1 MSSQGVDGSSVD
13 GARITGDPGAAKTT
27 GTARGRR
34 SRWAWVVRASGPG
47 PQGSE
52 VVTPRPDLAP
62 PRLRLLEPVACLA
75 LAGHGVA
82 VQMVATDHPSL
93 ALMVAV
99 LVLAALGAAGL
110 LGWRSPNA
118 TTVRLS
124 AVLVLAFLLM
134 ASRTEG
140 GGYVLLWH
148 FVVAAVYPLVLPPV
162 LSPWVAAVVPAS
174 YLALVPFDAAD
185 GPLPV
190 ALLRAVA
197 LAVIAGFTA
206 SAADAFRAVVWDR
219 DSALATLHTFVEATP
234 VGLGFWDLAL
244 RARWVNGALA
254 RLSGREPG
262 DHVGVVAAEGSGL
275 PSALAVN
282 LHRTVVSGRSVDG
295 VELSVGGRVWYSSY
309 FPVRDGRRLLG
320 VGSVVIDVTEQR
332 EAQRALAHSAT
343 HDALT
348 GLPNRALFTDRLH
361 VSLAQAGRAGGQVAV
376 VFCDLDRFK
385 TVNDSLGHAAGDEL
399 LRAVG
404 KRLSTVVRA
413 GDTVARL
420 GGDEFALL
428 CTDVTGA
435 AEARAVAE
443 RVCAVMRE
451 PIGVGD
457 RLITSTMSVGVA
469 VCQSGE
475 RDVAGLLRDA
485 DLAMYQ
491 AKDRGRDRVAV
502 FDAGLRRA
510 AGERLEFH
518 TALRAALD
526 HHDITVAYQPV
537 LRLGRSSE
545 GDAVLG
551 LEALAR
557 WRRPGFGD
565 VTASAFIPTAEDL
578 GLIHVLGEQ
587 VLRRAVDDLLRWRQE
602 TGQALAVAVNTS
614 ALQLADSRCVDL
626 VEQVLGE
633 SGLPASALQLEITES
648 VLMLDVDQS
657 LRRLADLR
665 ALGVTVA
672 VDDFGTGYSSL
683 AYLRDL
689 PVDVLKIDRSFTAQ
703 LPGDRPL
710 VQLIVELA
718 RAIHAQTVVEGVE
731 TSEQLDLVRALG
743 CDQAQGYLLGRPLPP
758 DEVAPFVV
766 AHAHR

>member
-1 MSSQGVDGSSVD
+1 MSSQGVDGSSVGD
-13 GARITGDPGAAKTT
+13 ARSTRGPVGPTVA
-27 GTARGRR
+27 GSARGRV
-34 SRWAWVVRASGPG
+34 SRWLRSPG
-47 PQGSE
+47 PVARGGV

-62 PRLRLLEPVACLA
+62 TRLRLLEPVACLA
-75 LAGHGVA
+75 LAAHGVA
-82 VQMVATDHPSL
+82 VQMVATDHASP

-99 LVLAALGAAGL
+99 LVLAVLGAAGL
-110 LGWRSPNA
+110 LGWRSPTA
-118 TTVRLS
+118 TTVRLCTIL
-124 AVLVLAFLLM
+124 ALAFVLM
-134 ASRTEG
+134 AARTEG
-140 GGYVLLWH
+140 SGYVLLWH

-162 LSPWVAAVVPAS
+162 LSPWVAAAVPAG

-197 LAVIAGFTA
+197 LAVIAGFAA
-206 SAADAFRAVVWDR
+206 SAADAFHAVVWDR
-219 DSALATLHTFVEATP
+219 DSALATLNTFVEATP
-234 VGLGFWDLAL
+234 VGLGYWDLAL
-244 RARWVNGALA
+244 RTRWVNGTLA
-254 RLSGREPG
+254 RLSGRSTEELAGLPLAR
-262 DHVGVVAAEGSGL
+262 DSGL

-282 LHRTVVSGRSVDG
+282 LHRAAVAGRPVDD
-295 VELSVGGRVWYSSY
+295 VELDVDGRVWTSSY
-309 FPVRDGRRLLG
+309 FPVRDGRRVLG

-361 VSLAQAGRAGGQVAV
+361 VSLAQADRGGGQVAV

-385 TVNDSLGHAAGDEL
+385 MVNDSLGHVAGDEL

-404 KRLSTVVRA
+404 TRLGAVVRA

-428 CTDVTGA
+428 CTNVTGA
-435 AEARAVAE
+435 DEARAVAE

-451 PIGVGD
+451 PIPVGG
-457 RLITSTMSVGVA
+457 RLITVTMSVGVA
-469 VCQSGE
+469 VCVSGE
-475 RDVAGLLRDA
+475 RDVTGLLRDA

-491 AKDRGRDRVAV
+491 AKDRGRDQVAV
-502 FDAGLRRA
+502 FDAGQRHA

-526 HHDITVAYQPV
+526 HHEIAVAYQPV
-537 LRLGRSSE
+537 LGLTRNGD

-557 WRRPGFGD
+557 WRRPGFGE
-565 VTASAFIPTAEDL
+565 VPPSAFIPTAEDL
-578 GLIHVLGEQ
+578 GLIHLLGEQ
-587 VLRRAVDDLLRWRQE
+587 VLRTAVADLVRWRQA
-602 TGQALAVAVNTS
+602 TGRALVVAVNMS
-614 ALQLADSRCVDL
+614 ALQLADTRNVEL
-626 VEQVLGE
+626 VERVLAE
-633 SGLPASALQLEITES
+633 SGLPASALQVEITES
-648 VLMLDVDQS
+648 VLMLDVEQS

-710 VQLIVELA
+710 VELIVELA

-731 TSEQLDLVRALG
+731 TPEQLALIRELG
-743 CDQAQGYLLGRPLPP
+743 CDQAQGFLLGRPLPP
-758 DEVAPFVV
+758 DEVTPFLVG
-766 AHAHR
+766 HAHR